1 MRKDSLILLLV
12 LTVFALMGAD
22 CRAPWE
28 DDDVKDRPLPDR
40 AFASSPLLRAYYD
53 TRTIPEEMRDLKI
66 PEGTTYDKDELTIQ
80 FQMGGSA
87 TVDEVRTHLYIMPP
101 KGKDMGDVD
110 LICRCVAPDGTASSW
125 KGVNLVLASDAENLQ
140 AEVGFLFEFDGMN
153 SDGNWRIQIK
163 DYLDDKDGRC
173 VMRNASL
180 HINRGEAAGL
190 GGSPTET
197 QTISAAAGN
206 YGIVPEARGER
217 FKMDIGWFGAKRML
231 RNEFTFT
238 SSFFVRQAVLEL
250 SVYEPTNASGATESW
265 FVLVAPSGNWHIG
278 LLTNEE
284 IIETVPEVA
293 TGLDLLT
300 FQFVIDSTPTG
311 LMSNLNG
318 EPSAGTWTIYMVD
331 TLKDNQYSTLTT
343 DRADTAGGAP
353 VPNTGVVSLQLT
365 GVS

>member
-1 MRKDSLILLLV
+1 MRKDTLILLLV

-66 PEGTTYDKDELTIQ
+66 PEGTDFDDDELTIQ

-101 KGKDMGDVD
+101 LGKEMNEVE
-110 LICRCVAPDGTASSW
+110 LICRCVAPDGTASAW
-125 KGVNLVLASDAENLQ
+125 KGVNLMLTAEAENLQ
-140 AEVGFLFEFDGMN
+140 AEVGFLFEFDGMI
-153 SDGNWRIQIK
+153 SDGNWRIQLK

-190 GGSPTET
+190 GGAPNEN
-197 QTISAAAGN
+197 QTVSAAAGN
-206 YGIVPEARGER
+206 YGLVPEATGKR
-217 FKMDIGWFGAKRML
+217 FKMDIGWFGEKRML
-231 RNEFTFT
+231 RNDFTFT
-238 SSFFVRQAVLEL
+238 TSFFVQTAVLEL
-250 SVYEPTNASGATESW
+250 SVYEPTDASGSTESW
-265 FVLVAPSGNWHIG
+265 YVLVAPSGNWHIG
-278 LLTNEE
+278 LLTNDD
-284 IIETVPEVA
+284 IIETVSDIS

-300 FQFVIDSTPTG
+300 FQFTIASTPTG
-311 LMSNLNG
+311 PLSNLNG
-318 EPSAGTWTIYMVD
+318 EPSSGTWTVYMVD
-331 TLKDNQYSTLTT
+331 TLKDNLYSTLTT
-343 DRADTAGGAP
+343 DRADSAGGAP
-353 VPNTGVVSLQLT
+353 VPNTGVLSLALS